1 MYFKAAKP
9 SSQDRCLSQCC
20 PPPVIIYVCIND
32 ELSCSVSWFKYWK
45 QMFSYFSALG
55 LGVIISASSV
65 YMNLHLSEV
74 SILRWAQQMN
84 SVCKFIWEM
93 LKLAPSSASTYTGN
107 VSNSLNTTLLW
118 NCSFLDLATWVDVF
132 LCLCCLYLDV
142 SVSPGY
148 IIMTLWCKQPIAEG
162 FFLVTWQC
170 YLKQSRLLKL
180 GHTAI
185 HRDNEKYLWY
195 RVFLSHLKS
204 PLYQS

>member
-1 MYFKAAKP
+1 
-9 SSQDRCLSQCC
+9 
-20 PPPVIIYVCIND
+20 
-32 ELSCSVSWFKYWK
+32 
-45 QMFSYFSALG
+45 MFSYFSALG

-74 SILRWAQQMN
+74 SILQWAQQMN

-162 FFLVTWQC
+162 FFFSNLAM
-170 YLKQSRLLKL
+170 LSKAKQTLEIGTYCNTQGQWKVFVVQSISFTFEISVISILIRKGVAEAKSNFFLFNVSDK
-180 GHTAI
+180 I
-185 HRDNEKYLWY
+185 SIRRKYT
-195 RVFLSHLKS
+195 
-204 PLYQS
+204 